1 MNYRQL
7 KTISRHAFWLR
18 LFLVVA
24 LAKVFVYLP
33 EMDEEISGPLLAW
46 NVLFVGF
53 LLYFQWETCAMR
65 SRTVGWSRHTAWIG
79 FIPII
84 CIGYYLAL
92 TVKRN
97 KLPKKSEYGDTSYL
111 RDHEVIPVSFYYFCL
126 ISAVLLGLLID
137 YHIV

>member
-7 KTISRHAFWLR
+7 QTISRHTFWLR
-18 LFLVVA
+18 LLLVLA
-24 LAKVFVYLP
+24 LMKVFVYLP
-33 EMDEEISGPLLAW
+33 EMDEEISGPLIAW
-46 NVLFVGF
+46 NVLFVAF

-65 SRTVGWSRHTAWIG
+65 SKTVGWSRHTAWIG

-84 CIGYYLAL
+84 CIGYYLAV
-92 TVKRN
+92 TVKRD

-126 ISAVLLGLLID
+126 ISVVILGLLID
-137 YHIV
+137 YHFV

>member
-1 MNYRQL
+1 MYRKLQ
-7 KTISRHAFWLR
+7 TISRHAFWLR
-18 LFLVVA
+18 LALVIA
-24 LAKVFVYLP
+24 LGRAFIHLP
-33 EMDEEISGPLLAW
+33 EEMSGPLIAW
-46 NVLFVGF
+46 NVLLVAF

-65 SRTVGWSRHTAWIG
+65 AKAVGWPRHTAWIG

-97 KLPKKSEYGDTSYL
+97 KLPKKTEYGDTSYL

-126 ISAVLLGLLID
+126 ISVVMLGLLID
-137 YHIV
+137 YQFI